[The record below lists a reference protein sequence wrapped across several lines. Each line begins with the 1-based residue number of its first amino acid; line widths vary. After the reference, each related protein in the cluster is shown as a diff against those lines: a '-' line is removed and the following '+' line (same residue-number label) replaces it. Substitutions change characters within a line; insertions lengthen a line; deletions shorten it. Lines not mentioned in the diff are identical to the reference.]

1 MKQKLLLSDFA
12 QWLSEKEGITKK
24 EAQTFLRT
32 LFQIVEQGL
41 TDDQFVKIK
50 GLGTFKLV
58 TVNERESVNINTGE
72 RFQIGEHNKIAF
84 IPDASMKEI
93 INRPFAHFESVDLS
107 DETDTAEL
115 DAVDEAVKQE
125 FPPISEEETS
135 TTEESIPTTVEVITE
150 SSHPT
155 SLPEKQ
161 KDVTE
166 EVSEESNLTEEIPT
180 EIATITEGLE
190 EKKAEEKAEET
201 ETLAQAEE
209 TEALAQAEET
219 ETLAQA
225 EETETLAQA
234 EETEALAQAEAV
246 AITAKETASESQAS
260 EENLT
265 PEETP
270 IQVVSTSEKTDAMGT
285 EAEISV
291 SQPTTLTV
299 SGAAVEE
306 EEDTRRPWLRRTL
319 MALFVL
325 LLCTASYFAGYYRLL
340 CPPCASTAPTA
351 PATKV
356 QPDSAL
362 AKKPQAAKKDSAA
375 VSAASQ
381 TVSKPLNEV
390 KDSVKQPQKQEEA
403 VTRTHTIR
411 VGDNL
416 SRIARKY
423 YGDDHYVDFIIR
435 QNNLKNAD
443 NIHVGKVLVLPPLET
458 EKDN

>member
-93 INRPFAHFESVDLS
+93 INRPFAHFESTDLS

-135 TTEESIPTTVEVITE
+135 TAEESIPTTVEVITE

-180 EIATITEGLE
+180 EIATITESLE
-190 EKKAEEKAEET
+190 EKKAEEKAET

-225 EETETLAQA
+225 EAMA
-234 EETEALAQAEAV
+234 M
-246 AITAKETASESQAS
+246 TAKETASESQAS

-270 IQVVSTSEKTDAMGT
+270 IQVVSTNEKTDAMGT

-340 CPPCASTAPTA
+340 CPPCTSTAPTA

-356 QPDSAL
+356 QPDSAQ

-381 TVSKPLNEV
+381 TVSKPLNEE
-390 KDSVKQPQKQEEA
+390 KDSVKQPQKKEEA

-435 QNNLKNAD
+435 KNNLKNAD

>member
-135 TTEESIPTTVEVITE
+135 TAEESIPTTVEVITE

-180 EIATITEGLE
+180 EFATITEGLE

-201 ETLAQAEE
+201 E
-209 TEALAQAEET
+209 
-219 ETLAQA
+219 
-225 EETETLAQA
+225 
-234 EETEALAQAEAV
+234 ALAQAEAV
-246 AITAKETASESQAS
+246 VITAKETASESQAS

-285 EAEISV
+285 DAEISV

-351 PATKV
+351 PAAKV
-356 QPDSAL
+356 QPDSL
-362 AKKPQAAKKDSAA
+362 QAKKPQAAKKDSAA

-381 TVSKPLNEV
+381 TVSKPLNEA

-435 QNNLKNAD
+435 KNNLKNAD

>member
-135 TTEESIPTTVEVITE
+135 TAEESIPTTVEVITE

-180 EIATITEGLE
+180 EFATITEGLE
-190 EKKAEEKAEET
+190 EKKAEEKA
-201 ETLAQAEE
+201 
-209 TEALAQAEET
+209 ET

-234 EETEALAQAEAV
+234 EETE
-246 AITAKETASESQAS
+246 TSESQAS

-285 EAEISV
+285 DAEISV

-356 QPDSAL
+356 QPDSAQ

-381 TVSKPLNEV
+381 TVSKPLNEA

-435 QNNLKNAD
+435 KNNLKNAD

>member
-135 TTEESIPTTVEVITE
+135 TAEESIPTTVEVITE
-150 SSHPT
+150 SSHST

-180 EIATITEGLE
+180 EFATITEGLE

-209 TEALAQAEET
+209 TEALAQAE
-219 ETLAQA
+219 
-225 EETETLAQA
+225 
-234 EETEALAQAEAV
+234 AV
-246 AITAKETASESQAS
+246 VITAKETASESLTP
-260 EENLT
+260 EEALT

-285 EAEISV
+285 DAEISV

-356 QPDSAL
+356 QPDSAQ

-435 QNNLKNAD
+435 KNNLKNAD

>member
-135 TTEESIPTTVEVITE
+135 TAEESIPTTVEVITE

-180 EIATITEGLE
+180 EFATITEGLE
-190 EKKAEEKAEET
+190 EKKAEEKA
-201 ETLAQAEE
+201 
-209 TEALAQAEET
+209 ET

-260 EENLT
+260 EEETLI

-285 EAEISV
+285 DAEISV

-356 QPDSAL
+356 QPDSL
-362 AKKPQAAKKDSAA
+362 QAKKPQAAKKDSAA

-381 TVSKPLNEV
+381 TVSKPLNEA

-435 QNNLKNAD
+435 KNNLKNAD
-443 NIHVGKVLVLPPLET
+443 NIHIGKVLVLPPLET

>member
-135 TTEESIPTTVEVITE
+135 TAEESIPTTVEVITE

-180 EIATITEGLE
+180 EFATITEGLE

-201 ETLAQAEE
+201 EA
-209 TEALAQAEET
+209 
-219 ETLAQA
+219 LAQA

-246 AITAKETASESQAS
+246 VITAKETASESQAS

-285 EAEISV
+285 DAEISV

-356 QPDSAL
+356 QPDSAQ

-381 TVSKPLNEV
+381 TVSKPLNEA

-435 QNNLKNAD
+435 KNNLKNAD

>member
-135 TTEESIPTTVEVITE
+135 TAEESIPTTVEVITE

-180 EIATITEGLE
+180 EFATITEGLE

-201 ETLAQAEE
+201 EALAQAEE
-209 TEALAQAEET
+209 TEA
-219 ETLAQA
+219 LAQA

-260 EENLT
+260 EENHT

-270 IQVVSTSEKTDAMGT
+270 IQVVSTNEKTDAMGT

-356 QPDSAL
+356 QPDSAQ

-375 VSAASQ
+375 VSAASK
-381 TVSKPLNEV
+381 TVSKPLNEA

-435 QNNLKNAD
+435 KNNLKNAD

>member
-135 TTEESIPTTVEVITE
+135 TAEESIPTTVEVITE

-180 EIATITEGLE
+180 EFATITEGLE
-190 EKKAEEKAEET
+190 EKKAEEK
-201 ETLAQAEE
+201 
-209 TEALAQAEET
+209 
-219 ETLAQA
+219 
-225 EETETLAQA
+225 A

-246 AITAKETASESQAS
+246 AITAKETASESQTP
-260 EENLT
+260 EEALA

-285 EAEISV
+285 DAEISV

-351 PATKV
+351 PAAKV
-356 QPDSAL
+356 QPDSL
-362 AKKPQAAKKDSAA
+362 QAKKPQAAKKDSAA

-381 TVSKPLNEV
+381 TVSKPLNEA

-435 QNNLKNAD
+435 KNNLKNAD

>member
-135 TTEESIPTTVEVITE
+135 TAEESIPTTVEVITE
-150 SSHPT
+150 SSHST

-161 KDVTE
+161 KDVT
-166 EVSEESNLTEEIPT
+166 EESNLTEEIPT

-201 ETLAQAEE
+201 ETLAQAE
-209 TEALAQAEET
+209 
-219 ETLAQA
+219 
-225 EETETLAQA
+225 
-234 EETEALAQAEAV
+234 AV
-246 AITAKETASESQAS
+246 AITAKETASESQAP
-260 EENLT
+260 EEETLT

-356 QPDSAL
+356 QPDSTQ

-435 QNNLKNAD
+435 KNNLKNAD

-458 EKDN
+458 GKDN

>member
-135 TTEESIPTTVEVITE
+135 TAEESIPTTVEVITE

-180 EIATITEGLE
+180 EFATITEGLE

-201 ETLAQAEE
+201 EALAQAEE

-219 ETLAQA
+219 ET
-225 EETETLAQA
+225 
-234 EETEALAQAEAV
+234 LAQAEAV

-260 EENLT
+260 EENHT

-270 IQVVSTSEKTDAMGT
+270 IQVVSTNEKTDAMGT

-351 PATKV
+351 PAAKV
-356 QPDSAL
+356 QPDSL
-362 AKKPQAAKKDSAA
+362 QAKKPQAAKKDSAA

-381 TVSKPLNEV
+381 TVSKPLNEA

-435 QNNLKNAD
+435 KNNLKNAD

>member
-12 QWLSEKEGITKK
+12 QWLSEKEDITKK

-135 TTEESIPTTVEVITE
+135 TAEESIPTTVEVITE

-180 EIATITEGLE
+180 EFATITEGLE
-190 EKKAEEKAEET
+190 EKKAEEKAET

-234 EETEALAQAEAV
+234 EAV
-246 AITAKETASESQAS
+246 AITAKGTASESQAS
-260 EENLT
+260 EEDLT

-356 QPDSAL
+356 QPDSAQ

-435 QNNLKNAD
+435 KNNLKNAD

>member
-135 TTEESIPTTVEVITE
+135 TAEESIPTTVEVITE

-180 EIATITEGLE
+180 EFATITEGLE

-209 TEALAQAEET
+209 TEALAQAE
-219 ETLAQA
+219 
-225 EETETLAQA
+225 
-234 EETEALAQAEAV
+234 AV
-246 AITAKETASESQAS
+246 VITAKETASESQTP
-260 EENLT
+260 EEALT

-285 EAEISV
+285 DAEISV

-351 PATKV
+351 PAAKV
-356 QPDSAL
+356 QPDSAQ

-435 QNNLKNAD
+435 KNNLKNAD

-458 EKDN
+458 GKDN

>member
-135 TTEESIPTTVEVITE
+135 TAEESIPTTVEVITE

-180 EIATITEGLE
+180 EFATITEGLE
-190 EKKAEEKAEET
+190 EKKAEEKAKT

-225 EETETLAQA
+225 E
-234 EETEALAQAEAV
+234 AV
-246 AITAKETASESQAS
+246 AITAKETASESQTP
-260 EENLT
+260 EEALT

-285 EAEISV
+285 DAEISV

-351 PATKV
+351 PAAKV
-356 QPDSAL
+356 QPDSL
-362 AKKPQAAKKDSAA
+362 QAKKPQAAKKDSAA

-381 TVSKPLNEV
+381 TVSKPLNEA

-435 QNNLKNAD
+435 KNNLKNAD

>member
-135 TTEESIPTTVEVITE
+135 TAEESIPTTVEVITE

-180 EIATITEGLE
+180 EFATITEGLE

-201 ETLAQAEE
+201 EALAQAEE
-209 TEALAQAEET
+209 TETLAQAEET

-246 AITAKETASESQAS
+246 AITAKETASESQVS

-285 EAEISV
+285 DAEISV

-356 QPDSAL
+356 QPDSAQ

-381 TVSKPLNEV
+381 TVSKPLNEA

-435 QNNLKNAD
+435 KNNLKNAD

-458 EKDN
+458 GKDN

>member
-135 TTEESIPTTVEVITE
+135 TAEESIPTTVEVITE

-166 EVSEESNLTEEIPT
+166 EVSEESDLTEEIPT
-180 EIATITEGLE
+180 EFATITEGLE

-201 ETLAQAEE
+201 EALAQAEE

-219 ETLAQA
+219 E
-225 EETETLAQA
+225 
-234 EETEALAQAEAV
+234 ALAQAEAV
-246 AITAKETASESQAS
+246 VITAKETASESQAS

-285 EAEISV
+285 DAEISV

-356 QPDSAL
+356 QPDSAQ

-375 VSAASQ
+375 VSAAPQ
-381 TVSKPLNEV
+381 TVSKPLNEA

-435 QNNLKNAD
+435 KNNLKNAD
-443 NIHVGKVLVLPPLET
+443 NIHIGKVLVLPPLET
-458 EKDN
+458 EKGN

>member
-125 FPPISEEETS
+125 FPPISEEDTS
-135 TTEESIPTTVEVITE
+135 TAEESIPTTVEVITE

-201 ETLAQAEE
+201 E
-209 TEALAQAEET
+209 ALAQAEET

-225 EETETLAQA
+225 EETET
-234 EETEALAQAEAV
+234 LAQAEAV

-356 QPDSAL
+356 QPDSAQ

-435 QNNLKNAD
+435 KNNLKNAD

>member
-135 TTEESIPTTVEVITE
+135 TAEESIPTTVEVITE

-190 EKKAEEKAEET
+190 EKKAEEKAET
-201 ETLAQAEE
+201 ET
-209 TEALAQAEET
+209 LAQAEET

-270 IQVVSTSEKTDAMGT
+270 IQGVSTSEKTDAMGT
-285 EAEISV
+285 DAEISV

-356 QPDSAL
+356 QPDSAQ

-381 TVSKPLNEV
+381 TVSKPLNEA

-435 QNNLKNAD
+435 KNNLKNAD
-443 NIHVGKVLVLPPLET
+443 NIHVGKVLMLPPLET

>member
-135 TTEESIPTTVEVITE
+135 TAEESIPTTVEVITE

-180 EIATITEGLE
+180 EIATITEGLV
-190 EKKAEEKAEET
+190 EKKAEEKAET

-219 ETLAQA
+219 EALAQA
-225 EETETLAQA
+225 EETET
-234 EETEALAQAEAV
+234 LAQAEAV

-356 QPDSAL
+356 QPDSAQ

-435 QNNLKNAD
+435 KNNLKNAD

>member
-135 TTEESIPTTVEVITE
+135 TAEESIPTTVEVITE

-180 EIATITEGLE
+180 EFATITEGLE
-190 EKKAEEKAEET
+190 EKKAEETEALAQAKET

-225 EETETLAQA
+225 E
-234 EETEALAQAEAV
+234 AV

-260 EENLT
+260 EENHT

-285 EAEISV
+285 DAEISV

-356 QPDSAL
+356 QPDSAQ

-435 QNNLKNAD
+435 KNNLKNAD

>member
-135 TTEESIPTTVEVITE
+135 TAEESIPTTVEVITE

-180 EIATITEGLE
+180 EFATITEGLE

-201 ETLAQAEE
+201 EA
-209 TEALAQAEET
+209 
-219 ETLAQA
+219 
-225 EETETLAQA
+225 LAQA

-246 AITAKETASESQAS
+246 VITAKETASESQTP
-260 EENLT
+260 EEALT

-351 PATKV
+351 PAAKV
-356 QPDSAL
+356 QPDSTQ

-381 TVSKPLNEV
+381 TVSKPLNEA

-435 QNNLKNAD
+435 KNNLKNAD

>member
-135 TTEESIPTTVEVITE
+135 TAEESIPTTVEVITE

-166 EVSEESNLTEEIPT
+166 EVSEESNLTEEIPI
-180 EIATITEGLE
+180 EFATITEGLE
-190 EKKAEEKAEET
+190 EKKAEEKAE
-201 ETLAQAEE
+201 A
-209 TEALAQAEET
+209 
-219 ETLAQA
+219 
-225 EETETLAQA
+225 TETLAQA

-285 EAEISV
+285 DAEISV

-356 QPDSAL
+356 QPDSAQ

-435 QNNLKNAD
+435 KNNLKNAD

-458 EKDN
+458 GKDN

>member
-135 TTEESIPTTVEVITE
+135 TAEESIPTTVEVITE

-180 EIATITEGLE
+180 EFATITEGLE
-190 EKKAEEKAEET
+190 EKKAEEKAET
-201 ETLAQAEE
+201 ETLAQAK
-209 TEALAQAEET
+209 ET

-225 EETETLAQA
+225 EETET
-234 EETEALAQAEAV
+234 LAQAEAV

-356 QPDSAL
+356 QPDSL
-362 AKKPQAAKKDSAA
+362 QAKKPQAAKKDSAA

-381 TVSKPLNEV
+381 TVSKPLNEA

-435 QNNLKNAD
+435 KNNLKNAD

>member
-135 TTEESIPTTVEVITE
+135 TAEESIPTTVEVITE

-166 EVSEESNLTEEIPT
+166 EVSEESDLTEEIPT
-180 EIATITEGLE
+180 EFATITEGLE

-201 ETLAQAEE
+201 EALAQAEE
-209 TEALAQAEET
+209 TEALAQTEET
-219 ETLAQA
+219 EALAQ
-225 EETETLAQA
+225 T

-246 AITAKETASESQAS
+246 VITAKETASESQTP
-260 EENLT
+260 EEALT

-285 EAEISV
+285 DAEISV

-351 PATKV
+351 PAAKV
-356 QPDSAL
+356 QPDSTQ

-435 QNNLKNAD
+435 KNNLKNAD

>member
-135 TTEESIPTTVEVITE
+135 TAEESIPTTVEVITE

-190 EKKAEEKAEET
+190 EKKAEEKA
-201 ETLAQAEE
+201 
-209 TEALAQAEET
+209 
-219 ETLAQA
+219 
-225 EETETLAQA
+225 ETETLAQA

-299 SGAAVEE
+299 SGAPIEE

-351 PATKV
+351 PAAKV
-356 QPDSAL
+356 HPDSL
-362 AKKPQAAKKDSAA
+362 QAKKPQAAKKDSAA

-435 QNNLKNAD
+435 KNNLKNAD

>member
-135 TTEESIPTTVEVITE
+135 TAEESIPTTVEVITE

-180 EIATITEGLE
+180 EFATITEGLE
-190 EKKAEEKAEET
+190 EKKAEEKAET

-219 ETLAQA
+219 E
-225 EETETLAQA
+225 
-234 EETEALAQAEAV
+234 ALAQAEAV
-246 AITAKETASESQAS
+246 VITAKETASESQAS

-285 EAEISV
+285 DAEISV

-351 PATKV
+351 PAAKV
-356 QPDSAL
+356 QPDSL
-362 AKKPQAAKKDSAA
+362 QAKKPQAAKKDSAA

-381 TVSKPLNEV
+381 TVSKPLNEA

-435 QNNLKNAD
+435 KNNLKNAD

>member
-135 TTEESIPTTVEVITE
+135 TAEESIPTTVEVITE

-180 EIATITEGLE
+180 EIATITESLE
-190 EKKAEEKAEET
+190 EKKAEEKAET

-209 TEALAQAEET
+209 TEALT
-219 ETLAQA
+219 
-225 EETETLAQA
+225 
-234 EETEALAQAEAV
+234 QAEAV

-356 QPDSAL
+356 QPDSL
-362 AKKPQAAKKDSAA
+362 QAKKPQAAKKDSAA

-381 TVSKPLNEV
+381 TVSKPLNEA

-435 QNNLKNAD
+435 KNNLKNAD

>member
-135 TTEESIPTTVEVITE
+135 TAEESIPTTVEVITE

-190 EKKAEEKAEET
+190 EKKAEEKAET

-219 ETLAQA
+219 EALAQA
-225 EETETLAQA
+225 EETET
-234 EETEALAQAEAV
+234 LAQAEAV

-356 QPDSAL
+356 QPDSAQ

-375 VSAASQ
+375 VSAAPQ

-435 QNNLKNAD
+435 KNNLKNAD

>member
-135 TTEESIPTTVEVITE
+135 TAEESIPTTVEVITE

-180 EIATITEGLE
+180 EFATITEGLE
-190 EKKAEEKAEET
+190 EKKAEEKAEEI
-201 ETLAQAEE
+201 
-209 TEALAQAEET
+209 

-225 EETETLAQA
+225 EETET
-234 EETEALAQAEAV
+234 LAQAEAV

-285 EAEISV
+285 DAEISV

-351 PATKV
+351 PAAKV
-356 QPDSAL
+356 QPDSL
-362 AKKPQAAKKDSAA
+362 QAKKPQAAKKDSAA

-381 TVSKPLNEV
+381 TVSKPLNEA

-435 QNNLKNAD
+435 KNNLKNAD

>member
-135 TTEESIPTTVEVITE
+135 TAEESIPTTVEVITE

-180 EIATITEGLE
+180 EFATITEGLE
-190 EKKAEEKAEET
+190 EKKAEEKAET

-219 ETLAQA
+219 E
-225 EETETLAQA
+225 
-234 EETEALAQAEAV
+234 ALAQAEAV
-246 AITAKETASESQAS
+246 VITAKETASESQTP
-260 EENLT
+260 EEALT

-285 EAEISV
+285 DAEISV

-356 QPDSAL
+356 QPDSAQ

-381 TVSKPLNEV
+381 TASKPLNEA

-435 QNNLKNAD
+435 KNNLKNAD

>member
-135 TTEESIPTTVEVITE
+135 TAEESIPTTVEVITE

-180 EIATITEGLE
+180 EFATITEGLE

-201 ETLAQAEE
+201 E
-209 TEALAQAEET
+209 
-219 ETLAQA
+219 
-225 EETETLAQA
+225 
-234 EETEALAQAEAV
+234 ALAQAEAV
-246 AITAKETASESQAS
+246 VITAKETASESQTP
-260 EENLT
+260 EEALA

-356 QPDSAL
+356 QPDSTQ

-381 TVSKPLNEV
+381 TVSKPLNEA

-435 QNNLKNAD
+435 KNNLKNAD

>member
-135 TTEESIPTTVEVITE
+135 TAEESIPTTVEVITE

-180 EIATITEGLE
+180 EFATITEGLE
-190 EKKAEEKAEET
+190 EKKAEEK
-201 ETLAQAEE
+201 
-209 TEALAQAEET
+209 
-219 ETLAQA
+219 
-225 EETETLAQA
+225 A

-285 EAEISV
+285 DAEISV

-351 PATKV
+351 PAAKV
-356 QPDSAL
+356 QPDSL
-362 AKKPQAAKKDSAA
+362 QAKKPQAAKKDSAA
-375 VSAASQ
+375 VSAAPQ
-381 TVSKPLNEV
+381 TVSKPLNEA

-435 QNNLKNAD
+435 KNNLKNAD

>member
-135 TTEESIPTTVEVITE
+135 TAEESIPTTVEVITE

-190 EKKAEEKAEET
+190 EKKAEEKA
-201 ETLAQAEE
+201 
-209 TEALAQAEET
+209 ET

-285 EAEISV
+285 DAEISV

-356 QPDSAL
+356 QPDSAQ

-381 TVSKPLNEV
+381 TVSKPLNEA

-435 QNNLKNAD
+435 KNNLKNAD

>member
-135 TTEESIPTTVEVITE
+135 TAEESIPTTVEVITE

-201 ETLAQAEE
+201 E
-209 TEALAQAEET
+209 ALAQAEET

-234 EETEALAQAEAV
+234 EAV
-246 AITAKETASESQAS
+246 AITAKETASESQAP
-260 EENLT
+260 EENHT

-285 EAEISV
+285 DAEISV

-351 PATKV
+351 PAAKV
-356 QPDSAL
+356 QPDSL
-362 AKKPQAAKKDSAA
+362 QAKKPQAAKKDSAA

-381 TVSKPLNEV
+381 TVSKPLNEA

-435 QNNLKNAD
+435 KNNLKNAD

>member
-135 TTEESIPTTVEVITE
+135 TAEESIPTTVEVITE

-180 EIATITEGLE
+180 EFATITEGLE
-190 EKKAEEKAEET
+190 EKKAEEK
-201 ETLAQAEE
+201 
-209 TEALAQAEET
+209 
-219 ETLAQA
+219 
-225 EETETLAQA
+225 A

-285 EAEISV
+285 DAEISV

-356 QPDSAL
+356 QPDSAQ

-375 VSAASQ
+375 VSAAPQ
-381 TVSKPLNEV
+381 TVSKPLNEA

-435 QNNLKNAD
+435 KNNLKNAD

>member
-135 TTEESIPTTVEVITE
+135 TAEESIPTTVEVITE

-166 EVSEESNLTEEIPT
+166 EVSEESDLTEEIPT
-180 EIATITEGLE
+180 EFATITEGLE

-201 ETLAQAEE
+201 E
-209 TEALAQAEET
+209 
-219 ETLAQA
+219 
-225 EETETLAQA
+225 
-234 EETEALAQAEAV
+234 ALAQAEAV
-246 AITAKETASESQAS
+246 VITAKETASESQAS

-285 EAEISV
+285 DAEISV

-356 QPDSAL
+356 QPDSAQ

-375 VSAASQ
+375 VSAAPQ
-381 TVSKPLNEV
+381 TVSKPLNEA

-435 QNNLKNAD
+435 KNNLKNAD

-458 EKDN
+458 EKGN

>member
-135 TTEESIPTTVEVITE
+135 TAEESIPTTVEVITE

-180 EIATITEGLE
+180 EFATITEGLE
-190 EKKAEEKAEET
+190 EKKAEEK
-201 ETLAQAEE
+201 
-209 TEALAQAEET
+209 
-219 ETLAQA
+219 
-225 EETETLAQA
+225 A

-246 AITAKETASESQAS
+246 AITAKETASESQAP
-260 EENLT
+260 EEETLT

-356 QPDSAL
+356 QPDSAQ

-381 TVSKPLNEV
+381 TVSKPLNEA

-435 QNNLKNAD
+435 KNNLKNAD

>member
-135 TTEESIPTTVEVITE
+135 TAEESIPTTVEVITE

-180 EIATITEGLE
+180 EFATITEGLE

-201 ETLAQAEE
+201 EALAQAEE

-219 ETLAQA
+219 E
-225 EETETLAQA
+225 
-234 EETEALAQAEAV
+234 ALAQAEAV
-246 AITAKETASESQAS
+246 VITAKETASESQTP
-260 EENLT
+260 EEALA

-285 EAEISV
+285 DAEISV

-351 PATKV
+351 PAAKV
-356 QPDSAL
+356 QPDSL
-362 AKKPQAAKKDSAA
+362 QAKKPQAAKKDSAA

-381 TVSKPLNEV
+381 TVSKPLNEA

-435 QNNLKNAD
+435 KNNLKNAD

>member
-135 TTEESIPTTVEVITE
+135 TAEESIPTTVEVITE

-180 EIATITEGLE
+180 EFATITEGLE

-209 TEALAQAEET
+209 TETLVQAEET

-234 EETEALAQAEAV
+234 EAM

-285 EAEISV
+285 DAEISV

-356 QPDSAL
+356 QPDSAQ

-435 QNNLKNAD
+435 KNNLKNAD

>member
-135 TTEESIPTTVEVITE
+135 TAEESIPTTVEVITE

-180 EIATITEGLE
+180 EFATITEGLE
-190 EKKAEEKAEET
+190 EKKAEEKA
-201 ETLAQAEE
+201 
-209 TEALAQAEET
+209 
-219 ETLAQA
+219 
-225 EETETLAQA
+225 ETETLAQA

-246 AITAKETASESQAS
+246 VITAKETASESQAS

-285 EAEISV
+285 DAEISV

-351 PATKV
+351 PAAKV
-356 QPDSAL
+356 QPDSTQ

-435 QNNLKNAD
+435 KNNLKNAD

>member
-135 TTEESIPTTVEVITE
+135 TAEESIPTTVEVITE

-180 EIATITEGLE
+180 EFATITEGLE
-190 EKKAEEKAEET
+190 EKKAEEKAET
-201 ETLAQAEE
+201 ETLAQAKE

-234 EETEALAQAEAV
+234 EAM
-246 AITAKETASESQAS
+246 AITAKETASESQAL
-260 EENLT
+260 EENHT

-270 IQVVSTSEKTDAMGT
+270 IQGVSTNEKTDAMGT

-356 QPDSAL
+356 QPDSAQ

-381 TVSKPLNEV
+381 TVSKPLNEA

-435 QNNLKNAD
+435 KNNLKNAD

-458 EKDN
+458 GKDN